1 MSFTYNDVESIYR
14 LEKRSSALQKI
25 NDNFYSELHELI
37 CKVGD
42 EYRDNL
48 LRIRDEL
55 FTLRMSKILRLV
67 ARPGES
73 SPPSNMTRREK
84 EIYDDIKSI
93 ISNYMDEISRGNE
106 PCKTTE
112 KEDEKGQKIPRL
124 KIRILRSIPAIIGS
138 DMKHYG
144 PFYENDE
151 VELPEETAKI
161 LLEQEI
167 AKRIS

>member
-42 EYRDNL
+42 EHRDNL

-73 SPPSNMTRREK
+73 NPPSNMTRREK
-84 EIYDDIKSI
+84 EIYEDIKSI
-93 ISNYMDEISRGNE
+93 ISNYMDEISGGGE
-106 PCKTTE
+106 SCKTIE
-112 KEDEKGQKIPRL
+112 EEKGQKTHKL

-138 DMKHYG
+138 DMEHYG
-144 PFYENDE
+144 PFSENDE

-161 LLEQEI
+161 LLEREI
-167 AKRIS
+167 AERIS